1 MSNKFN
7 FIPDPLI
14 KEYKQL
20 REDGLLTHIAGLIFF
35 LTDKYKGDKVRLRLK
50 GNELLELAKR
60 HGVSTDGL
68 PKALN
73 TQLAKAVSMQR

>member
-60 HGVSTDGL
+60 HGL